1 MMSAETIAKYED
13 RGFRRWTK
21 GRFDRLYINVKDL
34 GAKIDYYGTGNVRSA
49 YWQGERVS
57 NADGRRLLASKVF
70 VDVKTGKLSVTTKFE
85 PYYTNEVQ
93 VTVEDAARD
102 LIASI

>member
-1 MMSAETIAKYED
+1 MMSEDTIAKYED

-34 GAKIDYYGTGNVRSA
+34 GAKIDYYGTGNVSSA

-70 VDVKTGKLSVTTKFE
+70 VDVKTGELSVTTKFE
-85 PYYTNEVQ
+85 PHYTNEVQ